1 MSVFVFYCPVTNYY
15 KSSSLKTHTFMI
27 SQLPQV
33 RCVLCPR
40 SQEPAIS
47 LSPGAGVSARLRVL
61 SQVHS
66 GGGLVAKSCRF
77 FASLWTVTRQAP
89 LSMGFPGK
97 DTGVGCHFLLQGI
110 LLTQGSNCISS
121 FAGGF
126 FTTEPPGKL
135 TQVHRAEFIPW
146 SCNSPGSLHLQ
157 SQPGR

>member
-97 DTGVGCHFLLQGI
+97 NTGIGCHFLLQGI
-110 LLTQGSNCISS
+110 FPSHGMSPAL
-121 FAGGF
+121 AAGF
-126 FTTEPPGKL
+126 FTTSATWEAPSGLQRECWKGEHP
-135 TQVHRAEFIPW
+135 TQDVSII
-146 SCNSPGSLHLQ
+146 SG
-157 SQPGR
+157 